1 MINSNHI
8 LGYDTILAI
17 HHDLERNVTH
27 NVVALQDKVTIFFF
41 NSKMGNGEDDQTTNQ
56 HNHSRK
62 DSKIQTQIVTGTE
75 EKG

>member
-1 MINSNHI
+1 
-8 LGYDTILAI
+8 
-17 HHDLERNVTH
+17 
-27 NVVALQDKVTIFFF
+27 VALQDKVTIFFF